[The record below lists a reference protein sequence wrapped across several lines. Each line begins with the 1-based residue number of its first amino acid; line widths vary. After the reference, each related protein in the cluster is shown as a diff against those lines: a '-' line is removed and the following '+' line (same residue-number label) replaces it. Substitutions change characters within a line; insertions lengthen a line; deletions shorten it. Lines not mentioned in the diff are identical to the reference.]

1 MLLLLSTLLPIAVWA
16 YTGDPIVRDGI
27 GSLQGY
33 SGTVY
38 QAVRFVPVC
47 GTLDPSLTTPWD
59 MTQDCVPAMSIY
71 NRSLDLL
78 SFYDQTG
85 VRLSQAPGSGT
96 AGCMC
101 FSLGKAG
108 GSGGNF
114 CVWISGFAQPEIVYS
129 QPEMG
134 YYVAGSYQP
143 GGKALP

>member
-1 MLLLLSTLLPIAVWA
+1 
-16 YTGDPIVRDGI
+16 
-27 GSLQGY
+27 
-33 SGTVY
+33 
-38 QAVRFVPVC
+38 
-47 GTLDPSLTTPWD
+47 
-59 MTQDCVPAMSIY
+59 MSIY

-129 QPEMG
+129 QPAMG

-143 GGKALP
+143 GGKALPQCKDVNIEAISTSVYATANIIRTASSNLPSASSGQ